1 MRDCCEKIIFIIF
14 LDICQ
19 ELFYNEN
26 MKELDPIEKVLE
38 KEPEKEK
45 PTAEIAKEESSFKV
59 YGYDFS
65 IKDEEVKQY
74 YRNIFKVMTYDHL
87 LVGKIDDD
95 GNYIIS
101 KDIKRDL
108 VVMDKEIE
116 EQGENF
122 YKATNFYMKKN
133 FYFHIK
139 LSVTK
144 EGKAKASLYLSEFVG
159 DYLEDE
165 YIVSHIADYVSDYDQ
180 DFRIKVRQAF
190 NLVDVDIPNNDLLT
204 PNISI
209 LMQQLLDHQL
219 FAGSM
224 YDIACQIYVMRML
237 KALEESGE
245 QGRKIIARYKKLLAE
260 LDDEEKGKRPNIKQK
275 ALLDRAIDEEG
286 GVEKLPIDPNVKKAI
301 VGDFN
306 KSIKEIEKSSAAVE
320 IEDNPLKEDK
330 KAPAAGGSSKGGGG
344 GKSGGGGAKKA
355 GGGGNSGGGGT
366 KKKPAGGSSN
376 GKKEEK
382 KKSVARSPFLF
393 GGAGG
398 FSGGNSGG
406 GSNGDSSKAK
416 KENEK
421 KDKDEAAEL
430 LAKRLAEEEARRKA
444 EEEARRKAEEEARRK
459 AEEENGN
466 EDFMDSV
473 FGLLEQNDGADEEN
487 ADESNREEDPNAD
500 ENGDNSTDRDNL
512 YSANEENNKGI
523 EGEDIYEENNLG

>member
-1 MRDCCEKIIFIIF
+1 
-14 LDICQ
+14 
-19 ELFYNEN
+19 

-87 LVGKIDDD
+87 LVGKIDDN

-204 PNISI
+204 PNIAI

-306 KSIKEIEKSSAAVE
+306 KSIKEIEKSSSAVE

-344 GKSGGGGAKKA
+344 KSGGGAKKA
-355 GGGGNSGGGGT
+355 GGGGKSGGGGA
-366 KKKPAGGSSN
+366 KKKPAGGSSS

-382 KKSVARSPFLF
+382 KKTVARSPFLF
-393 GGAGG
+393 GGGGG

-430 LAKRLAEEEARRKA
+430 LAKRLAEEEARRKT

-487 ADESNREEDPNAD
+487 AEEADEREVLDAD
-500 ENGDNSTDRDNL
+500 ENGGNSNDRDNP
-512 YSANEENNKGI
+512 YSADEEFGKGGDG
-523 EGEDIYEENNLG
+523 EGIYEEENNLG

>member
-1 MRDCCEKIIFIIF
+1 
-14 LDICQ
+14 
-19 ELFYNEN
+19 

-87 LVGKIDDD
+87 LVGKIDDN

-204 PNISI
+204 PNIAI

-306 KSIKEIEKSSAAVE
+306 KSIKEIEKSSSAVE

-344 GKSGGGGAKKA
+344 KSGGGGAKKA
-355 GGGGNSGGGGT
+355 GGGGNSGGGGA
-366 KKKPAGGSSN
+366 KKKPAGGSSS

-393 GGAGG
+393 GGGG
-398 FSGGNSGG
+398 GYSGGNSGG
-406 GSNGDSSKAK
+406 GSNSDSSKAK

-444 EEEARRKAEEEARRK
+444 EEVKKEADQNENNNEG
-459 AEEENGN
+459 ENGN

-487 ADESNREEDPNAD
+487 ADEEEASENDLETFPNAD
-500 ENGDNSTDRDNL
+500 ENADNL
-512 YSANEENNKGI
+512 NNSNSPYSADEEFGKGGDG
-523 EGEDIYEENNLG
+523 EGIYEEENNLG